1 MLYAALNQF
10 VSTQHYPPGPNMG
23 RPVRTGQLTSASTQS
38 ALAELVRLLA
48 PARVLEIGTAFADT
62 ARVIATAMAEIGA
75 GHLIT
80 IDPFGGHRV
89 PGIIAGWPPELR
101 ERVTFR
107 TDNSMSLFLYLEA
120 ELEANRDKN
129 GLLDIAFVDGHH
141 SFDYAFFDL
150 MRSALFLRP
159 GGALVVDNIEQAGPA
174 AAIQLFLE
182 HHTHWQLFK
191 TDGVEP
197 FDHPFGFYPAAN
209 AAIILAPDGI
219 EIGPLPCKVELSN
232 LAISEIGELQVRLR
246 RSAPGLLRV
255 VTNFYARP
263 TDFSVT
269 GMGEQ
274 GHHGIAEHKIGA
286 GDANTVVITYEPP
299 LRLSPRPDDRVA
311 ASIELSFTP
320 EGHGN
325 LLGDPDLIGLEF
337 GASPGTAT
345 AAAPEAKQAL
355 NAFRPND
362 DGASDRGAGEA
373 TEAERDTVNRWTQS
387 ILDRFTSP
395 DLRYQ
400 EIVDLAIAHQK
411 AYPGVPFPPLLE
423 KKGLELALAVHPDRD
438 DLRARLEQV
447 EKSL

>member
-1 MLYAALNQF
+1 MLHAALTQF
-10 VSTQHYPPGPNMG
+10 MSAQHFPPGPNMG
-23 RPVRTGQLTSASTQS
+23 RPVRAGQLTSASTQY

-75 GHLIT
+75 GQLIT

-89 PGIIAGWPPELR
+89 PGIIAGWPTELR

-107 TDNSMSLFLYLEA
+107 TDNSMSFFLYLEG
-120 ELEANRDKN
+120 ELQANRGKDAPF
-129 GLLDIAFVDGHH
+129 DIAFVDGHH

-174 AAIQLFLE
+174 AAIRLFLE
-182 HHTHWQLFK
+182 HHTHWRLFK

-197 FDHPFGFYPAAN
+197 FQHAFGFYPAAN

-219 EIGPLPCKVELSN
+219 EIGPLPCKVDLSN

-263 TDFSVT
+263 AEFGLT
-269 GMGEQ
+269 GVGEH
-274 GHHGIAEHKIGA
+274 GHHGVAERRIGA
-286 GDANTVVITYEPP
+286 GDTDTVAITYEPP

-337 GASPGTAT
+337 GAPLGAVT
-345 AAAPEAKQAL
+345 AATVMVKQAL
-355 NAFRPND
+355 AAHRAND
-362 DGASDRGAGEA
+362 DGASDRDTGE
-373 TEAERDTVNRWTQS
+373 EAERDRVNRWTQS
-387 ILDRFTSP
+387 ILGRFTSP

-400 EIVDLAIAHQK
+400 EILELSIAHQR

-447 EKSL
+447 RKSLA